1 MALNYHGLKLNGLK
15 KTSGL
20 TKDYGY
26 YSPSYVEIFYDL
38 GNGDV
43 WGVYQYSLG
52 QNSWTEYHDSNVLFI
67 CNASDHMTMQEII
80 DAIVEKLNKPSW
92 EEEW

>member
-26 YSPSYVEIFYDL
+26 YSPSYVEIFYDR

-52 QNSWTEYHDSNVLFI
+52 HNSWTVYHDDNVLFI
-67 CNASDHMTMQEII
+67 CNTSDHMTMQEIV
-80 DAIVEKLNKPSW
+80 DAIVKKLNRSSL